1 MKTNQETL
9 DFGIGN
15 KQYKAI
21 KDWSGG
27 FSSVWVGSSVPCPG
41 ARQPSGE
48 LQERRQLTQLHWYSA
63 DMGTKVCHLRV
74 KYGS

>member
-48 LQERRQLTQLHWYSA
+48 LQEGVSSHSCTGTQQTW
-63 DMGTKVCHLRV
+63 GLRFV
-74 KYGS
+74 ISV